1 MRASEFITEIAKK
14 YANMIPPPHW
24 KNDWPVVYREIYDRY
39 KRGESISDIQ
49 KSFSS
54 WRGINV
60 QQVIDLLN
68 NYVPK
73 TYNMKKFS
81 TYRQQF
87 LVPAGV
93 VDLYSKGKTPT
104 DIANF
109 YRIPLEQVINTL
121 KAQGIT
127 GRTFKT

>member
-1 MRASEFITEIAKK
+1 MRAKEFILEIAKK

-49 KSFSS
+49 KSFGG
-54 WRGINV
+54 WQGINV
-60 QQVIDLLN
+60 QQVINMLN

-73 TYNMKKFS
+73 TYNMKKFT
-81 TYRQQF
+81 TYRYRY
-87 LVPAGV
+87 LIPGI

-109 YRIPLEQVINTL
+109 YKIPLEQVINTL
-121 KAQGIT
+121 KAQGIA
-127 GRTFKT
+127 GRTFRT